1 MSVIERSSSK
11 FAYSISLLSM
21 GDDGREVI
29 GSTSENSSLSEEN
42 GKTDYRLSLPS
53 SSQLQSCRLNLNS
66 SISERRKKC
75 LTRIITIVAIFLLVV
90 CILLVTLTLRLAHKI
105 DELVRSKQLMPRPN
119 TFLLVSSTTT
129 TTTPTTTNPP
139 FRRRTTT
146 SSLVHWHL
154 TLGMDKALLQ
164 STFLVCFFF
173 SSSFDSFFALL
184 LSHIN
189 ITITSL
195 SLSLS
200 IMSIRYSP
208 SSSSLQFNSDTM
220 AKQSQADIDQLIQ
233 RARVNNPSSLSS
245 HSLLFSRRI
254 VI

>member
-1 MSVIERSSSK
+1 MTSSRAFPRRLWNEARRRKKDFFLFLSLADIDGREKRRRRHLVRLVFGWLSDESIRLLMSVIEKSSSK

-146 SSLVHWHL
+146 SSLVH
-154 TLGMDKALLQ
+154 
-164 STFLVCFFF
+164 
-173 SSSFDSFFALL
+173 
-184 LSHIN
+184 
-189 ITITSL
+189 
-195 SLSLS
+195 
-200 IMSIRYSP
+200 
-208 SSSSLQFNSDTM
+208 
-220 AKQSQADIDQLIQ
+220 
-233 RARVNNPSSLSS
+233 
-245 HSLLFSRRI
+245 
-254 VI
+254 